1 MITEAEARKQGM
13 DDIDIFL
20 GIVNEEIEPDDSP
33 SPMEKIH
40 GKVVGTRWEPY
51 HDVTIYE
58 DGYEDWYY
66 IGD

>member
-1 MITEAEARKQGM
+1 MITEAEARKRGM

-20 GIVNEEIEPDDSP
+20 GFVNEEIEPAPGP

-40 GKVVGTRWEPY
+40 GKVVSSRFEPY
-51 HDVTIYE
+51 HDVTVYE
-58 DGYEDWYY
+58 DGYEDWLY